1 MATESRFSF
10 QSQGEENAGM
20 KIGRYLALLVLM
32 MGLLITFGNRG
43 LMDSY
48 MMEKRLSS
56 LKKENQELIRENN
69 QLKNTV
75 VLLKDDLSYIETVA
89 RNELGMVKDGDTVY
103 QFAR

>member
-1 MATESRFSF
+1 
-10 QSQGEENAGM
+10 
-20 KIGRYLALLVLM
+20 
-32 MGLLITFGNRG
+32 LITFGNRG

-56 LKKENQELIRENN
+56 LKKENQELILENN
-69 QLKNTV
+69 QLKKTAA
-75 VLLKDDLSYIETVA
+75 LLKDDLSYIETVA

>member
-1 MATESRFSF
+1 
-10 QSQGEENAGM
+10 M
-20 KIGRYLALLVLM
+20 KIGRYLALFVFL

-43 LMDSY
+43 LMDNY

-56 LKKENQELIRENN
+56 LKKENQEIARENN

-75 VLLKDDLSYIETVA
+75 ILLKEDLSYIETVA
-89 RNELGMVKDGDTVY
+89 RNELGMVKEGDRVY